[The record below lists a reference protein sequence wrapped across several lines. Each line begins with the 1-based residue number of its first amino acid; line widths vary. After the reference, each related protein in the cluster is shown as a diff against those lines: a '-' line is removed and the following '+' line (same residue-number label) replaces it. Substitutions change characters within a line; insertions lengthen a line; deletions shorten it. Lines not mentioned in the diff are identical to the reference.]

1 MSHKRSKSSSAGG
14 LGARYGRSV
23 RSKIARIQ
31 TEAHVNYLCSSCGSL
46 KVERSSVGVWKCKKC
61 GNTFAGG
68 AYTPTT
74 KTGDVANRSVK

>member
-1 MSHKRSKSSSAGG
+1 MSHKRTKSSSAGG
-14 LGARYGRSV
+14 LGARYGRSL

-31 TEAHVNYLCSSCGSL
+31 TEARQKYPCSSCGSP

-74 KTGDVANRSVK
+74 KTGEVARRSYK